1 MRHRE
6 IMSAIHWARRV
17 NRSWLVR
24 SNLNDH
30 TEAWLDYLAT
40 LDDGRL
46 LESCE
51 LARAMC
57 EQRLPDDD
65 PKPWFYSGIFQLA
78 TEAEAKRFLDTHRV
92 TKATVPSM
100 ADAPEV
106 HLWLDRVG
114 SETRELLAR
123 LHQEL
128 ARLRRASDGADREDG
143 RRRAP

>member
-6 IMSAIHWARRV
+6 IRSPIDWATRV

-30 TEAWLDYLAT
+30 TEAWLNYLSA

-46 LESCE
+46 LKSCE
-51 LARAMC
+51 FARAMC
-57 EQRLPDDD
+57 DHRQPNDD

-78 TEAEAKRFLDTHRV
+78 TAAEARRFLDTHRV
-92 TKATVPSM
+92 TKATVPTM
-100 ADAPEV
+100 ADDPEV

-114 SETRELLAR
+114 PETRELLAR
-123 LHQEL
+123 LRQGL
-128 ARLRRASDGADREDG
+128 AEVWRIIPGV
-143 RRRAP
+143 

>member
-6 IMSAIHWARRV
+6 IRSPVDWARRV

-30 TEAWLDYLAT
+30 TEAWLDYLGG

-46 LESCE
+46 SKSCGI
-51 LARAMC
+51 ARAMC
-57 EQRLPDDD
+57 GYRQHDDD

-78 TEAEAKRFLDTHRV
+78 TAAEARRFLDTHRV
-92 TKATVPSM
+92 TKATVPTM
-100 ADAPEV
+100 ADEPEV

-114 SETRELLAR
+114 PETRELLAR
-123 LHQEL
+123 LQQGL
-128 ARLRRASDGADREDG
+128 ARLREDASAGYPNG
-143 RRRAP
+143 